1 MANGK
6 KVVTLGAEAPG
17 ATMDEYAVSTP
28 FGTVTISQGGRR
40 ITYDLHPGI
49 KQSRHN
55 VALFSYV
62 ERLIKSG
69 VTRLNT
75 SHIRVRG
82 RDKTLSLTRGKSR
95 LDLVYHRNGKVYECE
110 LKTSREIGLDVT
122 AIQLTELCRHV
133 DDLTLLVP
141 KGCLE
146 EADTICKLIN
156 LRHKITI
163 EAYDGLD
170 QDEDEE

>member
-1 MANGK
+1 MSNGK
-6 KVVTLGAEAPG
+6 KVVTMGAEAPG
-17 ATMDEYAVSTP
+17 ATMDEYSISTP
-28 FGTVTISQGGRR
+28 FGTLTISRGGRR

-55 VALFSYV
+55 VALYGYV
-62 ERLIKSG
+62 EQLIKSG
-69 VTRLNT
+69 VTRLNAG
-75 SHIRVRG
+75 HIRVRG
-82 RDKTLSLTRGKSR
+82 HDKTLSLTRGKAR
-95 LDLVYHRNGKVYECE
+95 LDLVYYRNGKIHECE

-141 KGCLE
+141 RGCLE

-156 LRHKITI
+156 LRHQITI
-163 EAYDGLD
+163 EAYDGSGE
-170 QDEDEE
+170 DEDEE

>member
-1 MANGK
+1 MSNGK
-6 KVVTLGAEAPG
+6 KVVTLSEEAPG
-17 ATMDEYAVSTP
+17 ATMDDYSIPTP
-28 FGTVTISQGGRR
+28 FGMLTISRNGRR

-55 VALFSYV
+55 VALYGYV
-62 ERLIKSG
+62 ERLLKNG

-82 RDKTLSLTRGKSR
+82 RDRTLSLTRGKAK
-95 LDLVYHRNGKVYECE
+95 LDLVYYRNGKIYECE

-122 AIQLTELCRHV
+122 AVQLTELCRHV

-141 KGCLE
+141 AGRLE

-156 LRHKITI
+156 LRHQITI
-163 EAYDGLD
+163 EAYDGAGE
-170 QDEDEE
+170 DEDEE